1 MRRDGLRTLRAYRFL
16 AAGSDPPWSFHPSL
30 QQALKEAIANGRVE
44 AIASKLKHSVNALG
58 TVVEGPAAKVWS
70 VCRRAFEACLASGTS
85 KFIKAVPV
93 LLSWKRVAGK
103 LQFLGPKSS
112 RGSLTCRS
120 VAEATGSKGKAKVSV
135 KSKGKKRGKGGKASR
150 NLSASLFLDP
160 CVSIP
165 EGVSMIFGVG
175 RFRSSFGVACFAQ
188 GARVAPHPK
197 PEQVGPKLLA
207 NIARQR
213 ILKELQKMLMKP
225 RGAEAVQL
233 MAKDGVLAAIL
244 KVTPP
249 LSPHGHELRALQQL
263 WEQKEV
269 AGFLAASGPKALP
282 KLEKPRPKVAEL
294 FPDPLLEATPPAI
307 EQPYDFYA
315 VTDFEATCWDGV
327 QNTSLQE
334 IIELPVVLLEAAT
347 GKVVGEF
354 ESFVRPQAA
363 PKLSTYCRR
372 LTGISQAD
380 VDEAPTFRKVM
391 THLMAW
397 LKEKTSGGSI
407 AWVADG
413 DWDLEIMLPKHWRS
427 DFQTPMPAS
436 WKEFID
442 IRRIFREVLLTS
454 MARLSNA
461 CSFRLKRAVRS
472 TLDRGGEFASC

>member
-70 VCRRAFEACLASGTS
+70 VCRRAFEACLASGAKS
-85 KFIKAVPV
+85 ELMYIKVY
-93 LLSWKRVAGK
+93 
-103 LQFLGPKSS
+103 Q
-112 RGSLTCRS
+112 GSTS
-120 VAEATGSKGKAKVSV
+120 VAELEKSGRKAADRKE
-135 KSKGKKRGKGGKASR
+135 KRRYLSSRRERRGAKA
-150 NLSASLFLDP
+150 
-160 CVSIP
+160 
-165 EGVSMIFGVG
+165 
-175 RFRSSFGVACFAQ
+175 
-188 GARVAPHPK
+188 VAPHPK